1 MQTGAAVVVG
11 LAVPEVLSAKNY
23 GMQDLASLAS
33 EH

>member
-1 MQTGAAVVVG
+1 MHTGAAVG
-11 LAVPEVLSAKNY
+11 LAAPEVLSAKNY